1 MFFEKFEGWGEDKL
15 GLIAAMSFVLIGVL
29 GYVYLIYLMRDVYI
43 APLYVLLLFVA
54 IALSAVAASFF
65 QMPRI
70 RGMRAAISTF
80 FGGIAICLTVIL
92 WVVSWASISTEFL
105 KLVLIAAI
113 SGGMVFLAFFAVGFL
128 LLAFFPESAEMKLPS
143 APTTISKPAPKME
156 SKTKKK
162 TTASAHKK
170 DTHLDL
176 EDEDEDFIERL

>member
-92 WVVSWASISTEFL
+92 WVVSWASISTELL

-128 LLAFFPESAEMKLPS
+128 LLAFFPENAEMKLPS
-143 APTTISKPAPKME
+143 PTTISTSTP
-156 SKTKKK
+156 KKK
-162 TTASAHKK
+162 TKTNKKTSASAHEK
-170 DTHLDL
+170 DTHVDLDN
-176 EDEDEDFIERL
+176 EDEDFIERL